1 MRLTPLVEKWGLNL
15 SSVQRRI
22 LLDPEGS
29 KYVRVEKQGKVHAYY
44 VVDPEGLKDFLRRKG
59 FPVREVQ
66 NA

>member
-15 SSVQRRI
+15 SSVQRHI